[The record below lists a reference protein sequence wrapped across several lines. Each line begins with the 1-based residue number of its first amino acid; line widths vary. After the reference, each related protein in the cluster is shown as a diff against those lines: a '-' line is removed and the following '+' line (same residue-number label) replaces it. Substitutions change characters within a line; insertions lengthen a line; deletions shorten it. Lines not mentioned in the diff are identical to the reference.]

1 MWLRILGLPDG
12 VPQWWLA
19 RNMDDADGDA
29 WFDLLRSHLP
39 GYAFSVGGTPLAE
52 APLPSSDAGPRMTVV
67 ARPAR
72 GTGTHRGPGPE
83 VCLVV
88 EAGPDAGLLAP
99 LARSGLTVGRNHAA
113 LRVADP
119 FLSAPHFE
127 VTVEPD
133 GVRIVHLGGR
143 AARAG
148 TRADEQ
154 PQTGSIPWTRGNSSF
169 RLARGRPGPLGSRE
183 ELPALTLDPGPEPSP
198 PNLLMQAVMAFGP
211 LLIGTILAL
220 VTGVWYFMLFSVIS
234 VGVATAM
241 WLQHRAARSSHARRI
256 TRAARQVAAR
266 LETLAP
272 APGTLALAARSAA
285 PGRFGPSTARQPPPL
300 VRWGTGTTSLPLAST
315 RSRSDWSAWTRI
327 SLPVVTAL
335 EPGGT
340 THVRGR
346 RATLDAMCHWLVVQ
360 LCRDAVT
367 AIRGVVVRTVDGSS
381 WLAAGRTALEG
392 TAVLMPGAD
401 ADGVPAG
408 WHRVVME
415 TGADPGG
422 GQDDHVR
429 LFPDAG
435 QATVDGVGYDAFHWH
450 GMTAA
455 TTGWL
460 LDELGATDP
469 PGALAMPPRMELP
482 VVHRRTVMGEALQ
495 TPLTGG
501 EDPVL
506 LDLVGHG
513 PHALIAGTTGS
524 GKSELLLT
532 VLSGLA
538 AAYPPSEVSFV
549 LMDFKGGSTF
559 SPLSRLP
566 HTMSVETNL
575 VEAESLRTFDAL
587 TAELRR
593 REELFLTHHCV
604 DYVAF
609 RRAHPHQPLPRLVV
623 AIDELRVLVDDH
635 PQAATVLAR
644 LAATGRSLGFH
655 LLLAT
660 QRSQGSV
667 GPDVRSNL
675 GTVVCLRTATEQES
689 WDLLGCADAH
699 TIAATAPGTGFIRHG
714 GTRPR
719 RFQAGRYTT
728 PPGPPELVP
737 WKSGEPV
744 PADAQ
749 DGAAS
754 ADWPRI
760 VEDVCHRIEREGA
773 VAPPPVVMQALPDD
787 WTPTADDQRERPQS
801 VVVGLADLPWEQRQT
816 VVRWTP
822 GEDHPV
828 AWIGTESG
836 GLQRVAGAVLGSLAA
851 QDSASAGSGTSARTV
866 VLRGEACPEPAPPGY
881 GWEVLETA
889 QATPERLAQLV
900 QGLGTDLA
908 AGCPVRLVVTAW
920 GRWAGLRVGTGYETV
935 EDHLTLLL
943 RDHSPPLLAAALFGG
958 RELAGGRILGQVPHR
973 LYIPA
978 GTTPEHRMVWPTLQR
993 VREVPGRAVMV
1004 APAHPAP
1011 GVAVQLALDP

>member
-19 RNMDDADGDA
+19 RNMDDADGAA
-29 WFDLLRSHLP
+29 WLDLLSSRLP
-39 GYAFSVGGTPLAE
+39 GYAFSVDGTPLAE
-52 APLPSSDAGPRMTVV
+52 APLPPPGEGSRMTVV

-72 GTGTHRGPGPE
+72 GTAASRGPGPE

-99 LARSGLTVGRNHAA
+99 LARSGLTVGRNHATM
-113 LRVADP
+113 RVADP
-119 FLSAPHFE
+119 YLSAPHFE
-127 VTVEPD
+127 VTVDPE

-143 AARAG
+143 PTRGG
-148 TRADEQ
+148 TRADDR
-154 PQTGSIPWTRGNSSF
+154 PQTGSDPWTRGSSSF
-169 RLARGRPGPLGSRE
+169 RLARGRPCPLGPRE
-183 ELPALTLDPGPEPSP
+183 ELPDLTLDPGPEPSP
-198 PNLLMQAVMAFGP
+198 PNLLMQAVMALGP
-211 LLIGTILAL
+211 LLIGTVL
-220 VTGVWYFMLFSVIS
+220 VLLTGMWHFMLFSVIS

-241 WLQHRAARSSHARRI
+241 WLQHRSARSAHARRI
-256 TRAARQVAAR
+256 ARAARQVAAQ

-285 PGRFGPSTARQPPPL
+285 PGRFGHPTARQPPPL
-300 VRWGTGTTSLPLAST
+300 VRWGTGTTNLPLAAS
-315 RSRSDWSAWTRI
+315 RSRSDWSAWTRT
-327 SLPVVTAL
+327 SLPVVTVLA
-335 EPGGT
+335 PGGT

-346 RATLDAMCHWLVVQ
+346 RSTLDAMCHWLVIQ
-360 LCRDAVT
+360 LCRDAV
-367 AIRGVVVRTVDGSS
+367 AAARGVLVRTLDGSS
-381 WLAAGRTALEG
+381 WLAAGRAAREG

-401 ADGVPAG
+401 PEGVPAR

-415 TGADPGG
+415 TGADPAG
-422 GQDDHVR
+422 GQDGHVR

-435 QATVDGVGYDAFHWH
+435 RATADGVDYDAFHWH
-450 GMTAA
+450 GMSASTA
-455 TTGWL
+455 GWL
-460 LDELGATDP
+460 LDELGATAR
-469 PGALAMPPRMELP
+469 PGTRHMPPRMELP
-482 VVHRRTVMGEALQ
+482 EVQRRDLTAEALQ
-495 TPLTGG
+495 ASLSGG
-501 EDPVL
+501 EDPVV
-506 LDLVGHG
+506 LDLVDHG

-532 VLSGLA
+532 VLSGLS

-593 REELFLTHHCV
+593 REELFLAHRCV

-609 RRAHPHQPLPRLVV
+609 RRAHPHQALPRLVV

-660 QRSQGSV
+660 QRSQGAV

-699 TIAATAPGTGFIRHG
+699 TIDAAAPGTGFIRHG
-714 GTRPR
+714 GTPPR
-719 RFQAGRYTT
+719 RFQAGRYAV
-728 PPGPPELVP
+728 PPGPPDLVP
-737 WKSGEPV
+737 WTPGQPV
-744 PADAQ
+744 PADVQ
-749 DGAAS
+749 DGTAP
-754 ADWPRI
+754 ADWARI
-760 VEDVCHRIEREGA
+760 VESVCHRIEREGA
-773 VAPPPVVMQALPDD
+773 VTPPPVVLPALPDD
-787 WTPTADDQRERPQS
+787 WTPSPGDRRERPQS
-801 VVVGLADLPWEQRQT
+801 IVVGLADLPRDQHQT

-822 GEDHPV
+822 GEDLPA
-828 AWIGTESG
+828 AWIGTETG
-836 GLQRVAGAVLGSLAA
+836 GLQRAAGAVLGSLAA
-851 QDSASAGSGTSARTV
+851 LDSPSVSSGSAARTV
-866 VLRGEACPEPAPPGY
+866 VLHGEASPGPTPPGDM
-881 GWEVLETA
+881 WEVLEA
-889 QATPERLAQLV
+889 GQATPDRLAQLM
-900 QGLGTDLA
+900 QGVGAGLA

-958 RELAGGRILGQVPHR
+958 RELAGGRILGLVPHR
-973 LYIPA
+973 LYVPA